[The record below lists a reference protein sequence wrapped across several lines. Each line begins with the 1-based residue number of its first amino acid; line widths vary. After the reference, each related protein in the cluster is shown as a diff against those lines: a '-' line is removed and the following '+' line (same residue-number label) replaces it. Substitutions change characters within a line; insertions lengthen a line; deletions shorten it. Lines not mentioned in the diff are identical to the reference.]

1 MVAILPET
9 VPTGTTAEPKN
20 PGRHSLWW
28 VSLLAAMVLALTGLL
43 GLPGTAAAGSITN
56 ARVTL
61 GSTVA
66 GTTTTATITFVP
78 QSALPS
84 SGKILLTFPSGT
96 AAYTVAPTTVTH
108 TGFNAGTTLAIE
120 SISQATVTLA
130 ATTTGGTD
138 TYTPA
143 SGKVL
148 TVTLNGIT
156 LPSSATTGTV
166 GVLEALSTKAANLS
180 VLDTISGSLSY
191 PQLTTGALT
200 NMSLTLSSN
209 AKGASGSVTLGFTI
223 ANPIPAAGSII
234 ITMPSGYAG
243 SASTGVQA
251 GTLIPSASLCSPAC
265 TASISGQAITV
276 VIGSTTIARGTS
288 VTLTLT
294 NVTNPSSATAGSAF
308 MVRTTTAPAT
318 GLPAYDVDAG
328 QITGPAITNSSL
340 SAAQISLGATQAGA
354 TTTATVSFTTDD
366 AWPGDGKVSVAFP
379 TGFCPAASP
388 TATVKL
394 GLGNATASP
403 AVTASPPT
411 CSANGVTFTIDRPMG
426 SSTAIEG
433 TAIIVAITG
442 VINPT
447 ATGPIAY
454 GTGAIKT
461 LAANGSTILAT
472 ASAVTPI
479 QAAITGGSLAGGA
492 VTATPNTA
500 GATSVVSVPFLV
512 TNPIPAGGSV
522 QIAFPGDAANV
533 LGTGAYV
540 LTSSPWSA
548 SLSGIGY
555 YVPASGAACTTALPG
570 GATTISGAT
579 GSPGTPTSSVPYLVT
594 LPLSTTIPSGACV
607 VVTVGT
613 VRLPQVA
620 GRSANFTITTR
631 APGLGGAT
639 GTLIDTGLASGAATV
654 TPGSLAGATVNL
666 ASRTVAPDNDAG
678 KPANVTA
685 SFTLSATS
693 ALPVGGRVTIT
704 FPTSPAPFT
713 FGTVA
718 IDSISTTINGTTT
731 SVPGLF
737 SVSNLYVAPDV
748 DLNYAGSSP
757 LTAGSTVTVTLTGLT
772 NPATSSVTSAQPSG
786 TPTQWTITTKAP
798 ATLGSLPMD
807 QITGAGPVIVP
818 ALAGGPGGTPSGAA
832 SGLGSPS
839 VDFAT
844 GQAGVTESATVRL
857 KLVNPLPAGSTIRM
871 TLPTDGFDATSASIQ
886 GGVAVVTS
894 GTGATSSGA
903 FAVSSATART
913 VGITYNG
920 QASFND
926 SSTLPTGATI
936 ALPITGIRL
945 PTTVP
950 TASPTAWG
958 TTGSAGTTGTV
969 TVQTETAAGYVIDRA
984 TTVAG
989 IRVTPARATGITLG
1003 IAPAVT
1009 NTPATFAIDFM
1020 IGTGASVPACSG
1032 PVFNLAVTSN
1042 ATVGGRTSSCGTV
1055 TVTLPA
1061 SVSMPDTI
1069 STAHISI
1076 GVNGG
1081 TAQAVAAVVKSGTA
1095 IKLATPVTL
1104 PAGSTVRI
1112 EISATAGIRTPAVGG
1127 TYTAHVQTS
1136 SSPDDAS
1143 SASVTL
1149 GAPATAVTVQPIS
1162 PTLIGGPSGGLVV
1175 AFTNGAGASLAAN
1188 VGTITIGFPA
1198 SFPIPSTIGRQYILV
1213 NGTPVA
1219 TNATPAITPRPGGG
1233 QQLTFPVPITIGAGA
1248 PVDVA
1253 IWAAANISVPTNAGP
1268 HTITVQTSAAP
1279 VDASGT
1285 VAFTPEPATRLIVI
1299 FPGETAAPGSA
1310 PGKTGTPA
1318 LASGQPGPIS
1328 VRAVD
1333 RFYNKAPSTATVAL
1347 AYTDPQTTLPTN
1359 VGGQNRV
1366 TLSGGESTFTITPGR
1381 PGAYTFTATDTAT
1394 TGVLLPTTQSVAVTA
1409 GAFSNLLVLLA
1420 GETLAPATATGI
1432 ANLSGPIVTG
1442 STPATVQVTIV
1453 ATDATFNLATT
1464 SPGYQVTITGGVS
1477 PVTATLVNG
1486 TAQANIT
1493 LPAGATTLTF
1503 TGAGPITGTRVLT
1516 VAVAAPPTGGGGGS
1530 SGSGSSTGGGSGGS
1544 SGNTGATITAPTP
1557 SVAPTPIAAA
1567 PPATAPV
1574 PPTTPESAVT
1584 VLPTPTPQSMAPIG
1598 TSTEPG
1604 ASSTEAPMPTPTP
1617 SNDTVNGAGGTNV
1630 GEPEPGPSPIPTPLR
1645 LNPIRD
1651 QNIRPMDLPPF
1662 APETEVVAAAGVRV
1676 GFAPGTTAKLP
1687 PGTTADAV
1695 SLLPAIAYALPGV
1708 GTPPPSS
1715 QPLAA
1720 FQTVAREEDGGSAP
1734 FVARHL
1740 LTLNPTGLLG
1750 TAPSGLPYKPAN
1762 VMAFEDRDGRWA
1774 PIPTRLDE
1782 STGTL
1787 IADAN
1792 RGLVIF
1798 VAFDPAAVRPDADY
1812 VIGQNANGEPR
1823 VRFFTQTNGREPGA
1837 IPLGYA
1843 ISDSADG
1850 PSLRSEFDRIGGIDR
1865 VGYPVSAETT
1875 FKGFQ
1880 VQVMQRA
1887 VLQWI
1892 GDPSGIGG
1900 RAAQMNILDEL
1911 TSSGF
1916 DDYLHTN
1923 LRVPRTFDNTADE
1936 GLSMDEVI
1944 VRHIGF
1950 LDDNALTRAAYMANP
1965 NHLEDYGLPTAYEE
1979 FDDAYVVRTQ
1989 RAVIQL
1995 WKVSRPWAKAG
2006 DITIVGAGE
2015 LLKDIAHV
2023 ATSLG
2028 DVPPIPL
2035 DAFTPQI
2042 PPSE

>member
-1 MVAILPET
+1 ML
-9 VPTGTTAEPKN
+9 
-20 PGRHSLWW
+20 
-28 VSLLAAMVLALTGLL
+28 LALTGLL
-43 GLPGTAAAGSITN
+43 VLPGTAAAGSITN

-61 GSTVA
+61 GTTVA
-66 GTTTTATITFVP
+66 GSTTTATITLVP

-84 SGKILLTFPSGT
+84 GGKILLTFPSGT

-108 TGFNAGTTLAIE
+108 TGFNAGTTVAIE

-130 ATTTGGTD
+130 ATTTGGAD

-156 LPSSATTGTV
+156 LPSNATTGTV

-191 PQLTTGALT
+191 PQLTTGTLT
-200 NMSLTLSSN
+200 SMSLTLSSN

-223 ANPIPAAGSII
+223 ANPIPAGGSII

-243 SASTGVQA
+243 SASTAVQA
-251 GTLIPSASLCSPAC
+251 GTLVPAASLCAPSC
-265 TASISGQAITV
+265 TASLTGQTVTV
-276 VIGSTTIARGTS
+276 VIGSNTIARGTA

-294 NVTNPSSATAGSAF
+294 NVTNPTSATAGAAF
-308 MVRTTTAPAT
+308 MVRTTTAPIP
-318 GLPAYDVDAG
+318 GLLAYDVDAG
-328 QITGPAITNSSL
+328 QVTGPAITNSSL
-340 SAAQISLGATQAGA
+340 SGAQVSLGATQAGS
-354 TTTATVSFTTDD
+354 TTTATVTFTTDD

-379 TGFCPAASP
+379 AGFCPTATP
-388 TATVKL
+388 TATVKV
-394 GLGNATASP
+394 GLGSATSSP
-403 AVTASPPT
+403 GVTASPPT
-411 CSANGVTFTIDRPMG
+411 CTANGVTYTINRPAG
-426 SSTAIEG
+426 SGTAVEG

-461 LAANGSTILAT
+461 LAANGTTILAT
-472 ASAVTPI
+472 ALAVTPV
-479 QAAITGGSLAGGA
+479 QAAITGGSLTGGA
-492 VTATPNTA
+492 VTATPSTA

-512 TNPIPAGGSV
+512 TNSIPAGGSV
-522 QIAFPGDAANV
+522 QIAFPGDAASV

-548 SLSGIGY
+548 SLTGVSY

-570 GATTISGAT
+570 EATTISGAT
-579 GSPGTPTSSVPYLVT
+579 GAPGTPTSSVPYLVT
-594 LPLSTTIPSGACV
+594 LPLSTTIPSGVCV
-607 VVTVGT
+607 VVTVGS

-620 GRSANFTITTR
+620 GRAANFTIITR
-631 APGLGGAT
+631 APGVGSAT

-654 TPGSLAGATVNL
+654 TPGALAGATVNL
-666 ASRTVAPDNDAG
+666 SSRTVAPDNDAG

-713 FGTVA
+713 FGSVV

-737 SVSNLYVAPDV
+737 SVSNLYVAPDL
-748 DLNYAGSSP
+748 DLNYAGSST
-757 LTAGSTVTVTLTGLT
+757 LTAGCTVTITLTGLT
-772 NPATSSVTSAQPSG
+772 NPGTSSVTSAQPSG
-786 TPTQWTITTKAP
+786 TPTQWTITTRAP
-798 ATLGSLPMD
+798 AILGSLPMD
-807 QITGAGPVIVP
+807 QITASGPIIVP

-832 SGLGSPS
+832 TGLGSPS

-844 GQAGVTESATVRL
+844 GQAGITESATVRI
-857 KLVNPLPAGSTIRM
+857 KLVNPLPAGSAIRL
-871 TLPTDGFDATSASIQ
+871 TLPTDGFDATTASIQ

-894 GTGATSSGA
+894 STGATSTGA
-903 FAVSSATART
+903 FVVSSAAART
-913 VGITYNG
+913 VAVTYNG

-926 SSTLPTGATI
+926 SSTLPAGATI
-936 ALPITGIRL
+936 ALPVTGIRL
-945 PTTVP
+945 PTAVP

-958 TTGSAGTTGTV
+958 TTGTAGTTGTV
-969 TVQTETAAGYVIDRA
+969 TVQTETAAGYLIDRA
-984 TTVAG
+984 TTIAG

-1009 NTPATFAIDFM
+1009 NTPASFGIDFS
-1020 IGTGASVPACSG
+1020 IGTGASVPACAG
-1032 PVFNLAVTSN
+1032 PVFNLAVNSS
-1042 ATVGGRTSSCGTV
+1042 ATVGGRTSGCGTV

-1061 SVSMPDTI
+1061 TVTMPDTI
-1069 STAHISI
+1069 SSAHVSIS
-1076 GVNGG
+1076 VNGG
-1081 TAQAVAAVVKSGTA
+1081 AAQAVAAAVKSGTA
-1095 IKLATPVTL
+1095 VKIATPVTL
-1104 PAGSTVRI
+1104 APASTVRI

-1127 TYTAHVQTS
+1127 AYTAQVQTS
-1136 SSPDDAS
+1136 SAPDDAP
-1143 SASVTL
+1143 SASVTI

-1162 PTLIGGPSGGLVV
+1162 PTLIGGPSGGLVI
-1175 AFTNGAGASLAAN
+1175 AFTNGVGASLAAN
-1188 VGTITIGFPA
+1188 VGTITIGFPT
-1198 SFPIPSTIGRQYILV
+1198 SFPIPTTIARQYVLV

-1219 TNATPAITPRPGGG
+1219 SNATPAITPRPGGG

-1253 IWAAANISVPTNAGP
+1253 IWAAANIIVPTNAGP
-1268 HTITVQTSAAP
+1268 HTISVQTSAAP
-1279 VDASGT
+1279 VDAAGT
-1285 VAFTPEPATRLIVI
+1285 VSFTPEPATRLIVI

-1310 PGKTGTPA
+1310 PGKTGNPA
-1318 LASGQPGPIS
+1318 LASGQPGTVS

-1347 AYTDPQTTLPTN
+1347 AYTDPQTNLPTN

-1366 TLSGGESTFTITPGR
+1366 TLVGGESTFTITPGR

-1409 GAFSNLLVLLA
+1409 GAFSNLLMLLA

-1432 ANLSGPIVTG
+1432 ANPSGPIATG
-1442 STPATVQVTIV
+1442 ATPATVQVTIV
-1453 ATDATFNLATT
+1453 ATDSTFNLATT
-1464 SPGYQVTITGGVS
+1464 SLGYQVTITGGVS
-1477 PVTATLVNG
+1477 PVTTTLVNG

-1503 TGAGPITGTRVLT
+1503 TGAGPITGMRVLT
-1516 VAVAAPPTGGGGGS
+1516 VVVASPSTGGGGGS
-1530 SGSGSSTGGGSGGS
+1530 SGGGSSNGGGPSGS
-1544 SGNTGATITAPTP
+1544 SGNTGSTITAPTP
-1557 SVAPTPIAAA
+1557 SVAPTATAVTPPAAA
-1567 PPATAPV
+1567 PAPAEAAVQTVTAPL
-1574 PPTTPESAVT
+1574 PPTPA
-1584 VLPTPTPQSMAPIG
+1584 PMDPIG
-1598 TSTEPG
+1598 TATEPG
-1604 ASSTEAPMPTPTP
+1604 ASSTEASMPTETSPDGTA
-1617 SNDTVNGAGGTNV
+1617 NGTGGTNV
-1630 GEPEPGPSPIPTPLR
+1630 GGPEPGPSPVPTPLR
-1645 LNPIRD
+1645 LNPVRD
-1651 QNIRPMDLPPF
+1651 QNIRPTDLPPF

-1695 SLLPAIAYALPGV
+1695 SLLPAIALALPGV
-1708 GTPPPSS
+1708 STPPPSA
-1715 QPLAA
+1715 QPFVA

-1750 TAPSGLPYKPAN
+1750 TAPSGLPYQPSN

-1798 VAFDPAAVRPDADY
+1798 VAFDPAAIRPDADY
-1812 VIGQNANGEPR
+1812 VIGQTANGQPR

-1837 IPLGYA
+1837 IPLGFA

-1865 VGYPVSAETT
+1865 VGYPISAETT

-1892 GDPSGIGG
+1892 GDPSGTGG

-1911 TSSGF
+1911 NSFGF

-1923 LRVPRTFDNTADE
+1923 LRVPRTFDNAADE

-1944 VRHIGF
+1944 VRHIGL

-1965 NHLEDYGLPTAYEE
+1965 DHLEDYGLPTAYEE

-1995 WKVSRPWAKAG
+1995 WRVSRPWAKAG
-2006 DITIVGAGE
+2006 DIRIIGAGE
-2015 LLKDIAHV
+2015 LLKDIVHV

-2028 DVPPIPL
+2028 DSPPIPL
-2035 DAFTPQI
+2035 DAFTPQF
-2042 PPSE
+2042 PPSQ